1 MVALYHIHI
10 FSFMGISLI
19 RFFYVPIVNYHFL
32 YYRIHHNILE
42 VKSTFF
48 FKRQDITKVERL
60 QFLQI
65 RTNPLAKLFK
75 INEIS
80 FVSAGHSIELPFV
93 SEKEAE
99 YIEDQIFSQ
108 LRELNMMFS
117 PQKLHPISYISG
129 LIEAFKQNIIVIIV
143 FLVLTLKTLILLIF
157 VSILYRQC
165 CLYFS

>member
-1 MVALYHIHI
+1 MDNTFHKSPRNTLTYYFLTSGLNLIIEIII
-10 FSFMGISLI
+10 FTILFYLWNQFNWWHFIIYIYFLLWGISLI

-75 INEIS
+75 MNEIS

-108 LRELNMMFS
+108 LRGAE
-117 PQKLHPISYISG
+117 YD
-129 LIEAFKQNIIVIIV
+129 V
-143 FLVLTLKTLILLIF
+143 
-157 VSILYRQC
+157 
-165 CLYFS
+165 

>member
-1 MVALYHIHI
+1 M
-10 FSFMGISLI
+10 
-19 RFFYVPIVNYHFL
+19 
-32 YYRIHHNILE
+32 
-42 VKSTFF
+42 KSTFF

-99 YIEDQIFSQ
+99 YIEDQILSQ
-108 LRELNMMFS
+108 LRGAE
-117 PQKLHPISYISG
+117 YD
-129 LIEAFKQNIIVIIV
+129 V
-143 FLVLTLKTLILLIF
+143 
-157 VSILYRQC
+157 
-165 CLYFS
+165 

>member
-1 MVALYHIHI
+1 MIIEIII
-10 FSFMGISLI
+10 FTILFYLWNQFNWWHFIIYIYFLLWGISLI
-19 RFFYVPIVNYHFL
+19 RFFYVPIINYYFL

-65 RTNPLAKLFK
+65 RTNPLAKFFK

-99 YIEDQIFSQ
+99 YIEGQIFSQ
-108 LRELNMMFS
+108 LRGAE
-117 PQKLHPISYISG
+117 YD
-129 LIEAFKQNIIVIIV
+129 V
-143 FLVLTLKTLILLIF
+143 
-157 VSILYRQC
+157 
-165 CLYFS
+165 

>member
-1 MVALYHIHI
+1 MDNTFHKSPRNTLTYYFLTSVLNLIIEIII
-10 FSFMGISLI
+10 FTILFYLWNQFNWWHFIIYIYFLLWGISLI
-19 RFFYVPIVNYHFL
+19 RFFYVPVVNYHFL

-108 LRELNMMFS
+108 LRGAE
-117 PQKLHPISYISG
+117 YD
-129 LIEAFKQNIIVIIV
+129 V
-143 FLVLTLKTLILLIF
+143 
-157 VSILYRQC
+157 
-165 CLYFS
+165 

>member
-1 MVALYHIHI
+1 
-10 FSFMGISLI
+10 MGISLI
-19 RFFYVPIVNYHFL
+19 RFFYVPVVNYHFL

-99 YIEDQIFSQ
+99 YIEDQILSQ
-108 LRELNMMFS
+108 LRGAE
-117 PQKLHPISYISG
+117 YD
-129 LIEAFKQNIIVIIV
+129 V
-143 FLVLTLKTLILLIF
+143 
-157 VSILYRQC
+157 
-165 CLYFS
+165 